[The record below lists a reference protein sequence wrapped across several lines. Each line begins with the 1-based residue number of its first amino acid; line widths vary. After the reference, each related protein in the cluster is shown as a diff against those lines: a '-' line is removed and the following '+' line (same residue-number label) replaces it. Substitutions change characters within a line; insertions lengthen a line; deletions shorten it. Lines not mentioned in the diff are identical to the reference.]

1 MKKTILTILI
11 CGFMVL
17 GITGCGGK
25 KKYELSIP
33 KEGNVESILFEK
45 NDNKKE
51 ITDTEEIKD
60 IIYVLSGSGKG
71 RTTDEESIQDYPVN
85 AEDIIKIEFDLKD
98 DKQSTLFVYK
108 KNGKM
113 YIEIPYNGIYRING
127 DEYNSMEKYIRSN
140 NESILMTIKNNTL
153 TNSGLTL
160 IMKNNTDQTY
170 YYGPQYSLEKYEN
183 GKYVSFEPKET
194 LVWNAILY
202 NIKTNEEKEETID
215 WTYGYDK
222 LKSGKYRLVRYFTSE
237 ENLPYSSNVAEKI
250 YIEFDIN

>member
-1 MKKTILTILI
+1 
-11 CGFMVL
+11 
-17 GITGCGGK
+17 
-25 KKYELSIP
+25 
-33 KEGNVESILFEK
+33 
-45 NDNKKE
+45 
-51 ITDTEEIKD
+51 
-60 IIYVLSGSGKG
+60 
-71 RTTDEESIQDYPVN
+71 
-85 AEDIIKIEFDLKD
+85 
-98 DKQSTLFVYK
+98 
-108 KNGKM
+108 
-113 YIEIPYNGIYRING
+113 
-127 DEYNSMEKYIRSN
+127 MEKYIRSN

-160 IMKNNTDQTY
+160 LMKNNTDQTY